1 MNWLV
6 IVLRIVHIL
15 SGVFWVGSAVFN
27 GLFLGPAVG
36 ATAEAGQKVVAHLV
50 TRTRL
55 TATISAAAGLT
66 VLAGGALYW
75 IDSQGLT
82 SLWTRSGPGTGFGL
96 GALFALVGLVF
107 GLMVGRNMST
117 LVAVGSQI
125 TGKPTPDQL
134 SKIQAAQGQLAYA
147 GPATTV
153 SLVLALLCMPTAR
166 YWLF

>member
-50 TRTRL
+50 TRARL

-66 VLAGGALYW
+66 VLASGALYW

-82 SLWTRSGPGTGFGL
+82 
-96 GALFALVGLVF
+96 
-107 GLMVGRNMST
+107 
-117 LVAVGSQI
+117 
-125 TGKPTPDQL
+125 
-134 SKIQAAQGQLAYA
+134 
-147 GPATTV
+147 
-153 SLVLALLCMPTAR
+153 
-166 YWLF
+166 